1 MKFSDVVEQARA
13 LLQRTGKLTYRVLK
27 REFALD
33 DEALEDLREQFIVAE
48 EVAVDK
54 DGKMLVWVGTD
65 SEGEKGKR
73 EKGETDKEITED
85 TEKQDPSRWTPVHLA
100 ERIRAEQVALEARG
114 AHARGGCGRRPGR
127 RRPGGRPPR
136 ACPRSGA

>member
-48 EVAVDK
+48 EVAVDQ
-54 DGKMLVWVGTD
+54 DGKMLVWVGEGD
-65 SEGEKGKR
+65 RGEKGKR
-73 EKGETDKEITED
+73 GKRAKKTRRKGERRHRTAGPEPLD
-85 TEKQDPSRWTPVHLA
+85 A
-100 ERIRAEQVALEARG
+100 CRI
-114 AHARGGCGRRPGR
+114 
-127 RRPGGRPPR
+127 
-136 ACPRSGA
+136 